1 VRLDW
6 GSQGERF
13 FEQGIDRGVLYVG
26 GRGYAWTGLVSV
38 SESIQGGQTKSYYLD
53 GVKYANA
60 PSSEEFEATIEAFS
74 SPPEFAP
81 CDGSA
86 IIQNGLIATQQPR
99 RSFDFSYRTRI
110 GNGVDGIEHGYK
122 IHLVYRAL
130 AEPANHKYVTIGA
143 NTSPSTRS
151 WSITTLPPIVSG
163 YRPTAHFVIDS
174 RTVDPDVLATVE
186 NILYGD
192 ADSDPTIPSV
202 PELMEIFGVVIS
214 DAGFA
219 FDEEF
224 ADILDGGT
232 P

>member
-1 VRLDW
+1 LLLNSR
-6 GSQGERF
+6 
-13 FEQGIDRGVLYVG
+13 VG
-26 GRGYAWTGLVSV
+26 LL
-38 SESIQGGQTKSYYLD
+38 I
-53 GVKYANA
+53 
-60 PSSEEFEATIEAFS
+60 FHIE
-74 SPPEFAP
+74 
-81 CDGSA
+81 
-86 IIQNGLIATQQPR
+86 
-99 RSFDFSYRTRI
+99 
-110 GNGVDGIEHGYK
+110 
-122 IHLVYRAL
+122 
-130 AEPANHKYVTIGA
+130 YVTIGA

-151 WSITTLPPIVSG
+151 WSITTLPPIISG